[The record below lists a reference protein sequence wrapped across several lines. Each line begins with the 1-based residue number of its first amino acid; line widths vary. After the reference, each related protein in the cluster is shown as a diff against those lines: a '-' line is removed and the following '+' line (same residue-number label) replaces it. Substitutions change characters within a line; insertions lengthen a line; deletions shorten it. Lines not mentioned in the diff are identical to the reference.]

1 MNKSDHF
8 GQCDQL
14 CDQILVINNNE
25 NLPKKHVQYAKVDSK
40 LCPILNK
47 SSNKSE
53 TH

>member
-14 CDQILVINNNE
+14 CDQFLVINNNE
-25 NLPKKHVQYAKVDSK
+25 NLPKKNVQYAKV
-40 LCPILNK
+40 CPILNK

-53 TH
+53 TL